1 MQQFSKRNKG
11 YRYLL
16 MVLDLFSKYGWIVPL
31 KDKKGETVTEAF
43 KTIFKEGRKP
53 QYLWTDMRKEYY
65 NKNMKKPLVKNNITL
80 YSTENEEKSSVCER
94 WNRTIK
100 TKMWKQF
107 TVQGNIYYMRRCR
120 HVLYYCLVSI
130 YPADNAI
137 CGSHPIWSLSLA
149 QAVSRQHHTP
159 HFYCFQI
166 QVIQRVRQARPRP
179 KRPNSV
185 HLEYSIHDKELGSF
199 LLRHRIKK
207 YPDL

>member
-1 MQQFSKRNKG
+1 MRFSSH
-11 YRYLL
+11 LL
-16 MVLDLFSKYGWIVPL
+16 CKIL
-31 KDKKGETVTEAF
+31 
-43 KTIFKEGRKP
+43 
-53 QYLWTDMRKEYY
+53 
-65 NKNMKKPLVKNNITL
+65 
-80 YSTENEEKSSVCER
+80 
-94 WNRTIK
+94 
-100 TKMWKQF
+100 
-107 TVQGNIYYMRRCR
+107 
-120 HVLYYCLVSI
+120 CLVSI

-137 CGSHPIWSLSLA
+137 CGSHRIWSLSLA

-207 YPDL
+207 SIRIYSILKNFHSGERIQKVALMRSLKYLKCLLSLMPPNVYRKI